1 MDWHIMGDDV
11 YSGPWLV
18 ARLSTD
24 IPAMVRDAVDREI
37 QAWDGKSAWDPGAEA
52 CLKEAEAVIFDLEKA
67 LAEARAEIDRL
78 SAELG
83 AMKNPPLPPD
93 EEDEE

>member
-1 MDWHIMGDDV
+1 MDWHIMGDEV

-24 IPAMVRDAVDREI
+24 IPATVRDAVEREI
-37 QAWDGKSAWDPGAEA
+37 QAWDGKSAWDKSLAE
-52 CLKEAEAVIFDLEKA
+52 DLEEERQFA
-67 LAEARAEIDRL
+67 RGLQNDLEEARAEIDRL

-83 AMKNPPLPPD
+83 ALKNPPLPPD